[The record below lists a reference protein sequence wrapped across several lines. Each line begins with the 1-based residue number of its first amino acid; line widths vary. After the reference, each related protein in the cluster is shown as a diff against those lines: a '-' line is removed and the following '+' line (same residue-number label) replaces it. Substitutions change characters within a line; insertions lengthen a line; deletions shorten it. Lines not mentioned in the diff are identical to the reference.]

1 MFTLPRAATGLLMV
15 LVVLV
20 TTWSAAYAQAPSPS
34 QAKLRVG
41 LTCDTCDRAALQH
54 DLPFVE
60 LLPADRPAT
69 EADVVVVVTSTAPE
83 ANTPDPVAW
92 TVTVTGHG
100 RFAGRDRTVAVPSH
114 LGRFLKLMLAEY
126 AAETD
131 AGAHL
136 DITFA
141 PATTSPAAGGAAP
154 PTVQKDPWHAWIFR
168 VNANTYMNGEQ
179 SSTDRSYSYSV
190 SANRITDRWK
200 LRLSAYQNQSKS
212 SFDLDETTTIT
223 SKVSD
228 WSVSGLA
235 VKSIGPRWSIGASSS
250 LVGSSYS
257 NSRRVMR
264 FEPGIEFDWFPY
276 AESSRRTL
284 TFLYSVG
291 VERYSYERET
301 IFDKLE
307 ETIGVHSLRAALGL
321 RQPWGQVGASVR
333 LLQQL
338 NSPDRTRISLEA
350 SASVRLLKSLTLN
363 ASGNY
368 SRLRDQFTLV
378 KGSATDE
385 EVLLRQR
392 QLATGYRYS
401 FSIGFGYAFGALSNT
416 TVNPRFGGG

>member
-1 MFTLPRAATGLLMV
+1 MLKFPRAAIGLLLV
-15 LVVLV
+15 LV
-20 TTWSAAYAQAPSPS
+20 AAWAPAFAQTPPPP

-41 LTCDTCDRAALQH
+41 LTCDTCDHAALRR
-54 DLPFVE
+54 DLLFVE
-60 LLPADRPAT
+60 LLPAGQPAT
-69 EADVVVVVTSTAPE
+69 DADVMVVVTSGAAE
-83 ANTPDPVAW
+83 ANTPDPLAW
-92 TVTVTGHG
+92 TVTVTGQG
-100 RFAGRDRTVAVPSH
+100 RFAGRDRTVAVPAH

-136 DITFA
+136 DIAFV
-141 PATTSPAAGGAAP
+141 PATPPPGAAGAAP
-154 PTVQKDPWHAWIFR
+154 PVVQRDPWNAWIFR

-200 LRLSAYQNQSKS
+200 LRLSAYRNQSRS

-228 WSVSGLA
+228 WSASGLA
-235 VKSIGPRWSIGASSS
+235 VKSIGPRWSIGATSSV
-250 LVGSSYS
+250 VGSSYS

-307 ETIGVHSLRAALGL
+307 ETVGVHSLRSALGL
-321 RQPWGQVGASVR
+321 RQSWGQVGASVR

-338 NSPDRTRISLEA
+338 SSPDRTRISLDA
-350 SASVRLLKSLTLN
+350 SASVRLLRSLTLN

-378 KGSATDE
+378 KGNATDE

>member
-1 MFTLPRAATGLLMV
+1 MFKVPRAAIGLCIM
-15 LVVLV
+15 LVG
-20 TTWSAAYAQAPSPS
+20 TWSAASAQTPSSS

-41 LTCDTCDRAALQH
+41 LTCDTCDRAALQR

-60 LLPADRPAT
+60 LLPVERPAT
-69 EADVVVVVTSTAPE
+69 DADVAVVVTSAGTE
-83 ANTPDPVAW
+83 ANAPDAIAW
-92 TVTVTGHG
+92 TVTVTGQG
-100 RFAGRDRTVAVPSH
+100 RFAGRDRTMMVPEQ
-114 LGRFLKLMLAEY
+114 LPRFLKLLLAEY

-131 AGAHL
+131 AGAHP
-136 DITFA
+136 DIAFA
-141 PATTSPAAGGAAP
+141 PATTSTSAGDAVPA
-154 PTVQKDPWHAWIFR
+154 TVQKDPWNAWIFR
-168 VNANTYMNGEQ
+168 VNANTYMTGEQ
-179 SSTDRSYSYSV
+179 SSTDRSYSYSA
-190 SANRITDRWK
+190 SANRTTDRWK

-228 WSVSGLA
+228 WSVSSLA

-250 LVGSSYS
+250 VVGSSYS

-264 FEPGIEFDWFPY
+264 FEPGVEFDWFPY

-307 ETIGVHSLRAALGL
+307 ETIGVHSLRSALGL

-338 NSPDRTRISLEA
+338 SSPDRTRVSVDA
-350 SASVRLLKSLTLN
+350 NASVRLLKSLTLN

-378 KGSATDE
+378 KGNATDE

>member
-1 MFTLPRAATGLLMV
+1 MITLPRAAIGLFLL
-15 LVVLV
+15 LVAA
-20 TTWSAAYAQAPSPS
+20 WSPAHAQSSASS
-34 QAKLRVG
+34 QLKLRVA
-41 LTCDTCDRAALQH
+41 LTCTTCDRPALQR

-60 LLPADRPAT
+60 LLLPERPAT
-69 EADVVVVVTSTAPE
+69 DADVIVVVTPATLEAEAPS
-83 ANTPDPVAW
+83 AVAW
-92 TVTVTGHG
+92 TVTVTGQG
-100 RFAGRDRTVAVPSH
+100 RFAGRDRTVMVPEE
-114 LGRFLKLMLAEY
+114 LGRFLKLLLAEY

-136 DITFA
+136 DIAFT
-141 PATTSPAAGGAAP
+141 PKATTPEAAGTAP
-154 PTVQKDPWHAWIFR
+154 PVVQRDPWNAWIFR
-168 VNANTYMNGEQ
+168 AGASTYMNGEQ
-179 SSTDRSYSYSV
+179 SSTDRSYSYSF
-190 SANRITDRWK
+190 SANRTTDRWK
-200 LRLSAYQNQSKS
+200 LRLSTSRNESKS

-223 SKVSD
+223 SRSSD
-228 WSVSGLA
+228 WSLSGLA
-235 VKSIGPRWSIGASSS
+235 VKSIGPRWSIGAASSV
-250 LVGSSYS
+250 VGSTYS

-264 FEPGIEFDWFPY
+264 LEPGIEFDWFPY

-307 ETIGVHSLRAALGL
+307 ETVGVHSLRSSLGL
-321 RQPWGQVGASVR
+321 RQPWGQIGASLR
-333 LLQQL
+333 LLQHL
-338 NSPDRTRISLEA
+338 TAPERTRVSVDA
-350 SASVRLLKSLTLN
+350 NASVRLLKSLTLN

-378 KGSATDE
+378 KGEATDE

-401 FSIGFGYAFGALSNT
+401 FSIGFGYAFGALSNS